1 MLAVADLIQMGVLII
16 ALLAL
21 IYQVANQRSEAHQ
34 QEERSVNKLTIF
46 FLCQD
51 RPLNEQ
57 GIIEHF
63 HKLNLAKKIDDNE
76 IRKAIYEML
85 RDRTLQYLSNN
96 TFKARRN
103 KAAAEDDE
111 IADKQ
116 REGK

>member
-1 MLAVADLIQMGVLII
+1 
-16 ALLAL
+16 
-21 IYQVANQRSEAHQ
+21 
-34 QEERSVNKLTIF
+34 
-46 FLCQD
+46 
-51 RPLNEQ
+51 
-57 GIIEHF
+57 
-63 HKLNLAKKIDDNE
+63 LNLAKKIDDNE

-103 KAAAEDDE
+103 KAAEDDE

>member
-1 MLAVADLIQMGVLII
+1 MLAVADFIQMGVLII

-51 RPLNEQ
+51 QPRNEQ

-85 RDRTLQYLSNN
+85 RVRTLQYLPNN
-96 TFKARRN
+96 AFKARRN
-103 KAAAEDDE
+103 KAAEDDE